1 MKKIKSILESKV
13 FAVIVSQFF
22 NEVSSRYYSIIN
34 YTYIPVLE
42 VLRFRKTRPQFFHG
56 SLSRASSCKKATT
69 YPVQTGYLQVQF
81 FPFSNV
87 FFQTVVWH
95 ELPYILGYYIG

>member
-1 MKKIKSILESKV
+1 MQTIHFQLVTTYSKV
-13 FAVIVSQFF
+13 FTVIVSQFF

-42 VLRFRKTRPQFFHG
+42 VLRLLKTRPQFFHG

-69 YPVQTGYLQVQF
+69 YSAKTRSWQAQTCEFETGVLKRRWGEVA
-81 FPFSNV
+81 
-87 FFQTVVWH
+87 
-95 ELPYILGYYIG
+95 